1 MDQANTHPF
10 PFLALPS
17 EIRNKIYRY
26 LLSTKHTK
34 RVLTPGPEEDV
45 SLLVKLCPSHIY
57 EFQTN
62 VLGVSRQVYR
72 EATAIFYGEN
82 LFIAFA
88 SNFQVMPYLLAKV
101 GLKPVSHGR
110 RAGVLKRRMR
120 IAMTIAYSWNR
131 VNSNATYCYA
141 FACEDLH
148 LLCRGFLAIGMDDLG
163 DIAFLRSSSF
173 QVSICRDSGVEFPD
187 LRDSTPSASSA
198 SCRLLE
204 PFTKLHSIGNFSIT
218 GPVNEQYKNHII
230 KQVKCP
236 APNHGSVIAEISAL
250 KDDGNVAYCNHQDGL
265 AISKY
270 EAAFIHLQTTFW
282 NYDIIQQ
289 GEFTNMTSSDVSCV
303 LYYRLHSDLDIALQR
318 VGRLDDCR
326 YWARHTR
333 KERSVYNT
341 WCWQQPPEI
350 WMRPL
355 STVLACR
362 AVGEIERAV
371 FLLRNELKSNPGNV
385 TLMNELAILEIE
397 AAAKKARDPVK
408 YKSKEADA
416 ISGSFKLF
424 RPIGR
429 RWQMVHYLQKRG
441 EGHG

>member
-1 MDQANTHPF
+1 M
-10 PFLALPS
+10 
-17 EIRNKIYRY
+17 
-26 LLSTKHTK
+26 
-34 RVLTPGPEEDV
+34 
-45 SLLVKLCPSHIY
+45 LVKLCPSHIY

-88 SNFQVMPYLLAKV
+88 SNLRETSDLLAKV
-101 GLKPVSHGR
+101 GLKPVSHGI
-110 RAGVLKRRMR
+110 LKRNKR
-120 IAMTIAYSWNR
+120 IAMTIAYSWDGSISR
-131 VNSNATYCYA
+131 ATYFCV

-148 LLCRGFLAIGMDDLG
+148 LLCRGFLAIGIDDLE
-163 DIAFLRSSSF
+163 DLAFLRSSSF
-173 QVSICRDSGVEFPD
+173 QVSICSDSGVEFPD

-236 APNHGSVIAEISAL
+236 APNQGSVIAEISAL
-250 KDDGNVAYCNHQDGL
+250 KDDGNVAYYNHQDGL

-270 EAAFIHLQTTFW
+270 EAALIHLQTTFW
-282 NYDIIQQ
+282 NFDIIQQ
-289 GEFTNMTSSDVSCV
+289 GEFTNMTTSDVSCV
-303 LYYRLHSDLDIALQR
+303 LYFRVHSDLDIALER

-333 KERSVYNT
+333 KEVSVYNT
-341 WCWQQPPEI
+341 RYWQQPPEI
-350 WMRPL
+350 WMRPF
-355 STVLACR
+355 STVLAYK

-371 FLLRNELKSNPGNV
+371 FELRNGIKRFPGNV
-385 TLMNELAILEIE
+385 TLMNELAILEID

-408 YKSKEADA
+408 YRGKEADA
-416 ISGSFKLF
+416 IWETFELF

-429 RWQMVHYLQKRG
+429 RWQMVHYLQRR
-441 EGHG
+441 